1 MIRFHLTKAVESPEG
16 PLTLDFQAE
25 LEDRSAVAL
34 FGASGCGKTT
44 LLRMLAGLT
53 RPDGGFLEVDGETW
67 FDATSRFELPCR
79 KRRVGFVFQ
88 DYALFPTMTVR
99 RNLSYAQEKGA
110 KALEVDA
117 LLELMELNSL
127 ADRFPATLS
136 GGQRQRVA
144 LARALIRRP
153 GLLLLDE
160 PLSALDPAMRRK
172 LQEELIRI
180 QRAFEVTTVLVSHDP
195 GEIARTCQK
204 VFCLE
209 RGRIMR
215 EGSPVEIF
223 SGGHFSGK
231 FRFQAEVLCLE
242 ACDIVVVASLLV
254 GSEVVKVALLP
265 EEAEALES
273 GDRVTVAS
281 KAFNP
286 VLWKEPRQP
295 S

>member
-1 MIRFHLTKAVESPEG
+1 M
-16 PLTLDFQAE
+16 TLDFAAE
-25 LEDRSAVAL
+25 IGDRSATAL
-34 FGASGCGKTT
+34 FGPSGCGKTT

-53 RPDGGFLEVDGETW
+53 RPDGGFLEVDGDVW
-67 FDATSRFELPCR
+67 FDGAARFELPCR

-99 RNLSYAQEKGA
+99 RNLSYAQEKDG
-110 KALEVDA
+110 KSSDVDA
-117 LLELMELNSL
+117 LLELMELASL
-127 ADRFPATLS
+127 ADRLPETLS

-172 LQEELIRI
+172 LQEELIRV
-180 QRAFEVTTVLVSHDP
+180 QHDFEIATVLVSHDP

-204 VFCLE
+204 VVCLDH
-209 RGRIMR
+209 GRVVR
-215 EGSPVEIF
+215 EGSPVEVF
-223 SGGHFSGK
+223 SGGRFSGK
-231 FRFQAEVLCLE
+231 FRFQAEVLSLE
-242 ACDIVVVASLLV
+242 RCDIVVAASLLV

-265 EEAEALES
+265 EEACELKP

-286 VLWKEPRQP
+286 VLWKESRA
-295 S
+295 